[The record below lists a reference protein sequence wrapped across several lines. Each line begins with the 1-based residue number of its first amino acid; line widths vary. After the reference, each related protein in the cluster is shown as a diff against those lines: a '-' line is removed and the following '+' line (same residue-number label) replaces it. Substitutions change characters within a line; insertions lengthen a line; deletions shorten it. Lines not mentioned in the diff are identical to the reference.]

1 MQTVISL
8 VLAILLCELLSV
20 STLQNNMTTQARNF
34 VEAQAGTNAN
44 VVNEW
49 LVESCRYYDRYSD
62 TDRGKCQH
70 GGFHSGLSAGCR
82 RQRGL
87 PCKRGFPSQERR
99 QYRVGG
105 CAWRRSQASQIRDYD
120 GKMKFI
126 ATAAVEVTGWTL
138 GVVQDKAVVT
148 DLIRQNVIQVVLIG
162 LVLIVVVTL
171 IMIGSVKKSL
181 KPMEN
186 MKFFIWDKV
195 IGRENC
201 RKQKAMVCWYFW
213 TERS

>member
-1 MQTVISL
+1 M
-8 VLAILLCELLSV
+8 
-20 STLQNNMTTQARNF
+20 
-34 VEAQAGTNAN
+34 
-44 VVNEW
+44 
-49 LVESCRYYDRYSD
+49 D
-62 TDRGKCQH
+62 T
-70 GGFHSGLSAGCR
+70 
-82 RQRGL
+82 
-87 PCKRGFPSQERR
+87 
-99 QYRVGG
+99 
-105 CAWRRSQASQIRDYD
+105 
-120 GKMKFI
+120 
-126 ATAAVEVTGWTL
+126 

-201 RKQKAMVCWYFW
+201 RKQKAMVFRYFW

>member
-1 MQTVISL
+1 MGNVSTEDSIQVFLLDADGNVVSHANEDFLPKKEGNT
-8 VLAILLCELLSV
+8 VLADVLLGVDL
-20 STLQNNMTTQARNF
+20 
-34 VEAQAGTNAN
+34 
-44 VVNEW
+44 
-49 LVESCRYYDRYSD
+49 
-62 TDRGKCQH
+62 
-70 GGFHSGLSAGCR
+70 
-82 RQRGL
+82 
-87 PCKRGFPSQERR
+87 
-99 QYRVGG
+99 
-105 CAWRRSQASQIRDYD
+105 SQASQIRDYD

-126 ATAAVEVTGWTL
+126 AAAAVEVTGWTL

-148 DLIRQNVIQVVLIG
+148 DLNRQNVIQVVLIG

-201 RKQKAMVCWYFW
+201 RKQKAMVFRYFW

>member
-1 MQTVISL
+1 MGN
-8 VLAILLCELLSV
+8 V
-20 STLQNNMTTQARNF
+20 STEDSIQAF
-34 VEAQAGTNAN
+34 LLDADGN
-44 VVNEW
+44 VVSHANE
-49 LVESCRYYDRYSD
+49 D
-62 TDRGKCQH
+62 
-70 GGFHSGLSAGCR
+70 F
-82 RQRGL
+82 L
-87 PCKRGFPSQERR
+87 PKKEGNTALAD
-99 QYRVGG
+99 VLGVDL
-105 CAWRRSQASQIRDYD
+105 SQASQIRDYD

-126 ATAAVEVTGWTL
+126 ATAAVEVTLAGHWA
-138 GVVQDKAVVT
+138 VVQDKAVVT

>member
-1 MQTVISL
+1 MGN
-8 VLAILLCELLSV
+8 V
-20 STLQNNMTTQARNF
+20 STEDSIQAF
-34 VEAQAGTNAN
+34 LLDADGN
-44 VVNEW
+44 VVSHANE
-49 LVESCRYYDRYSD
+49 D
-62 TDRGKCQH
+62 
-70 GGFHSGLSAGCR
+70 F
-82 RQRGL
+82 L
-87 PCKRGFPSQERR
+87 PKKEGNTALAD
-99 QYRVGG
+99 VLGVDL
-105 CAWRRSQASQIRDYD
+105 SQASQIRGYD

>member
-1 MQTVISL
+1 MLES
-8 VLAILLCELLSV
+8 SPKWKPG
-20 STLQNNMTTQARNF
+20 TTKGKPTPVKYTCPVDFRLDAD
-34 VEAQAGTNAN
+34 GN
-44 VVNEW
+44 VVSHANE
-49 LVESCRYYDRYSD
+49 D
-62 TDRGKCQH
+62 
-70 GGFHSGLSAGCR
+70 F
-82 RQRGL
+82 L
-87 PCKRGFPSQERR
+87 PKKEGNTALAD
-99 QYRVGG
+99 VLGVDL
-105 CAWRRSQASQIRDYD
+105 SQASQIRDYD